1 MIVMRRACAQG
12 SSIELCRVT
21 VCVVV
26 GVCLCVPCVGGWSW
40 SWFECMVGLLEC
52 LAMRQ
57 NDFLCAFSLRT
68 QECHQRAHTH
78 TTPDQPMSA
87 P

>member
-26 GVCLCVPCVGGWSW
+26 GVCLCVPWVGGWSW

-57 NDFLCAFSLRT
+57 YDFLCAFSW
-68 QECHQRAHTH
+68 
-78 TTPDQPMSA
+78 
-87 P
+87 